1 MAVEPPNEPNRW
13 DEATTEVLLRSAQAG
28 EKEAREE
35 LFARY
40 RPRVLAIARSRLGQN
55 LRRALDS
62 QDLVQE
68 ALVEAARDLDRF
80 EWRGESSLIRWMA
93 RLLEHRATAQADR
106 LGALKRDRKRE
117 ISLDGTGSGS
127 MGPGRAAS
135 SLDPLELA
143 ERGEMEE
150 RVRQALDRL
159 AERQREVILLRDY
172 AGCSW
177 EEVAQEL
184 ELASPDAARMLHVR
198 AVAKLGQLLG
208 AEGA

>member
-1 MAVEPPNEPNRW
+1 MAVELPNEPNRW

-28 EKEAREE
+28 EKDAREV

-40 RPRVLAIARSRLGQN
+40 RPRVLAIARSRLGHN

-68 ALVEAARDLDRF
+68 ALVEAARDLERF

-106 LGALKRDRKRE
+106 IGAQKRDRKRE
-117 ISLDGTGSGS
+117 VSLDSTESS
-127 MGPGRAAS
+127 GPGRAS
-135 SLDPLELA
+135 SSADPLELA
-143 ERGEMEE
+143 ARGEMEE
-150 RVRQALDRL
+150 RVRQALERL
-159 AERQREVILLRDY
+159 PERQREVILLRDY

-177 EEVAQEL
+177 EEVADEL
-184 ELASPDAARMLHVR
+184 SLASPDAARMLHVR

-208 AEGA
+208 G